1 MANIK
6 YDLNELSEE
15 LAARLTDSVDQETLE
30 NFFYEQHVEWFR
42 DHVSDVER
50 LEEQAKALGLLDD
63 EDTLEIV

>member
-15 LAARLTDSVDQETLE
+15 LASRLTDSVDQETLE

-42 DHVSDVER
+42 DHLNDVGQ

-63 EDTLEIV
+63 EDTLELV